1 MKYYLLTGGTG
12 LLGSYLLR
20 DCLRAGLR
28 VAVLA
33 RAGKG
38 ESARQRV
45 ENLLARWEQE
55 ERVLLSRPVVLEGD
69 LTRPGLAIAAAARRW
84 IGQNCRGV
92 IHNAARLTFFGASR
106 QGEPWRTNVL
116 GTRSVLDLCEG
127 LGLREFHHVST
138 AYVCGLRE
146 GRILESELNCGQAL
160 GNDYERSKLEA
171 EEMVRAARFL
181 DSLTVYRPSVIVGD
195 SRTGYASTFHGYYA
209 MVKLAHTLAGEVML
223 GSTRSQL
230 VEAALGLVGGEC
242 KNFVPVDWV
251 SAVMA
256 FLVSHAGLHGK
267 TYHLTSP
274 RPTPIAV
281 WSRVIQEAVERYSPM
296 ADPTLQPCRDGRW
309 FEESFRELSKIYQSY
324 WRDDPEFD
332 NTNTREAATPLACP
346 EMDYDVL
353 LRMAAFAIRSGFGKG
368 RSSPQALRYDVHER
382 LWKLRSAHTATD
394 PGLSGVQGVGFAVDG
409 PGGGQWTLLVRDGR
423 LLGATDGL
431 PMGCSPMVRIDSHT
445 FQRLAER
452 QLTVSQALHADL
464 VSIVGDG
471 VATRSLEA
479 VLQAAHASDAI

>member
-20 DCLRAGLR
+20 DCLGAGLR

-33 RAGKG
+33 RGGKG

-55 ERVLLSRPVVLEGD
+55 EQVLLSRPVVLEGD
-69 LTRPGLAIAAAARRW
+69 LTRPGLGLASGSRRW
-84 IGQNCRGV
+84 IGENCRGV

-106 QGEPWRTNVL
+106 QGEPWQTNVL
-116 GTRSVLDLCEG
+116 GTRSVLDLCEAF
-127 LGLREFHHVST
+127 GLREFHYVST
-138 AYVCGLRE
+138 AYVCGRRE
-146 GRILESELNCGQAL
+146 GRILESELNVGQAL

-171 EEMVRAARFL
+171 EEMVRAATFL

-195 SRTGYASTFHGYYA
+195 SRTGYASTFYGYYA
-209 MVKLAHTLAGEVML
+209 MVKLAHTLAGEVVL
-223 GSTRSQL
+223 GSTRSQQ
-230 VEAALGLVGGEC
+230 VAAALGLTGGEC

-256 FLVSHAGLHGK
+256 FVVGHPGLHGK
-267 TYHLTSP
+267 TYHLTSS
-274 RPTPIAV
+274 RPTPVAM
-281 WSRVIQEAVERYSPM
+281 WSRAIQEAVERYSPT
-296 ADPTLQPCRDGRW
+296 ADPACQRCRDGRW

-332 NTNTREAATPLACP
+332 NTNTREAASQLACP
-346 EMDYDVL
+346 DMNYEVL
-353 LRMAAFAIRSGFGKG
+353 LRMAAFAIRSDFGKG
-368 RSSPQALRYDVHER
+368 RTAPKTLRYDVHER
-382 LWKLRSAHTATD
+382 LWKLRSAHAVTD
-394 PGLSGVQGVGFAVDG
+394 AGVPGVQGVGFAVDG

-431 PMGCSPMVRIDSHT
+431 PMGCSRMVRIDSHT

-452 QLTVSQALHADL
+452 QLTVSQALRADL

-479 VLQAAHASDAI
+479 VLQAAHASDAM